1 MLIDDHLFFI
11 ELKSNGHPIHFNR
24 YYQTLVNISG
34 DSSELNAKSSWI
46 KQVTRYADFYSNQ
59 LNLVRDALKLPKKW
73 KPNGILKMIITTSVF
88 GDIYHQKD
96 CYVIDKTSFY
106 SFIERLSSTTIELR
120 NGMKTMIKPESAHL
134 YHGEITIDKMMA
146 F

>member
-1 MLIDDHLFFI
+1 RCVCGKKIGPDPRNFNQRVSLGRNDLLIRTFL
-11 ELKSNGHPIHFNR
+11 
-24 YYQTLVNISG
+24 SG

-73 KPNGILKMIITTSVF
+73 KPNGIHKMIITTSVF

-96 CYVIDKTSFY
+96 CYVIDKNSFY
-106 SFIERLSSTTIELR
+106 SFIE
-120 NGMKTMIKPESAHL
+120 
-134 YHGEITIDKMMA
+134 
-146 F
+146 